1 MTFPQWQQRRELR
14 YPLHLPVLVSV
25 SERKE
30 MRTRSENISLGG
42 ILVSSAILIPEG
54 SSVEVSVGVDHLP
67 DPGILLRARGK
78 VLRALPKDT
87 GEFAI
92 AIQLETS
99 FQTPLLKAQPHS
111 DSDSARDRDKAKV
124 KNLPSLVARKN
135 AAAAGRGTHFDL
147 AWHNET

>member
-1 MTFPQWQQRRELR
+1 MTFPQWQQRRDLR
-14 YPLHLPVLVSV
+14 YPLHLPVLVSM

-67 DPGILLRARGK
+67 DPGILLRAHGK
-78 VLRALPKDT
+78 VLRAQPKDT

-92 AIQLETS
+92 AIQLES
-99 FQTPLLKAQPHS
+99 AFQTPLLKAQPHS
-111 DSDSARDRDKAKV
+111 DSDSAKNAKNKD
-124 KNLPSLVARKN
+124 KNLPALVARKI

>member
-1 MTFPQWQQRRELR
+1 MTFPQWQQRRDLR
-14 YPLHLPVLVSV
+14 YPLHLPVLVSM

-67 DPGILLRARGK
+67 DPGILLRARGT
-78 VLRALPKDT
+78 VLRAQPKDT

-111 DSDSARDRDKAKV
+111 DSDSAEDKV

-135 AAAAGRGTHFDL
+135 AAAASRGTHFDL

>member
-1 MTFPQWQQRRELR
+1 MTFPQWQQRRDLR
-14 YPLHLPVLVSV
+14 YPLHLPVLVSM

-78 VLRALPKDT
+78 VLRAQPKDT

-99 FQTPLLKAQPHS
+99 FQTPLSKAQPHS
-111 DSDSARDRDKAKV
+111 DSDSAEH
-124 KNLPSLVARKN
+124 LPSLVARKN